1 MKSIYNK
8 LNAETTEKYNVI
20 FLTLSETEDEYMF
33 THGGELD
40 LARLILKSM
49 ISQNSFAMSVMI
61 ASDIYTDMQKKFDS
75 IK

>member
-8 LNAETTEKYNVI
+8 INAEITEKDNVI
-20 FLTLSETEDEYMF
+20 FLTLSETEDEYML

-49 ISQNSFAMSVMI
+49 ISQKSFARSVMI
-61 ASDIYTDMQKKFDS
+61 AADIYADVQKKLAAP
-75 IK
+75 K